1 MKYNKWKGLKIPEQS
16 SAKSSYIHNHGCSLI
31 TTCLGLQWAGKSM
44 SVSKVYDSAKRHLDK
59 GKHVKYPLSGCSKL
73 INILMPG
80 APAHFHRTYDA
91 KTIRKALKAGKM
103 ILFEEDDPVHS
114 VALVRKGRVT
124 YRLSYGRATRVTV
137 NKEIKRRC
145 TSSYYRGWVS
155 VRKKK

>member
-124 YRLSYGRATRVTV
+124 YRLSYGRASRTTV
-137 NKEIKRRC
+137 NKEVKRKC
-145 TSSYYRGWVS
+145 TSSYYKGWVS
-155 VRKKK
+155 VAKG